1 MATGKPVLLSDLV
14 SIASYVPSNYIRP
27 VSDRPKLS
35 EVLSSD
41 GSIPLID
48 LQGLEGPN
56 RSSIVGEIAQACQTH
71 GFFQVENHGIPNK
84 VIDGTLRVSKESS
97 HLTERERLENYSD
110 DPTKTTR
117 LSTSFNV
124 KTEIDDVPGLQNDKW
139 VAINPIPC
147 TFVVNIGDQ
156 IQYCSRNGSIT
167 FWSYELF
174 FSRFGRPHEPFPKS
188 PSISPIV

>member
-71 GFFQVENHGIPNK
+71 DLMRHCKLYYCLKVENHGIPNK

-124 KTEIDDVPGLQNDKW
+124 KTEIVSSWRDFPRLHCYVP
-139 VAINPIPC
+139 A
-147 TFVVNIGDQ
+147 
-156 IQYCSRNGSIT
+156 
-167 FWSYELF
+167 
-174 FSRFGRPHEPFPKS
+174 GRLNS
-188 PSISPIV
+188 

>member
-56 RSSIVGEIAQACQTH
+56 RSSIV
-71 GFFQVENHGIPNK
+71 ENHGIPNK

-124 KTEIDDVPGLQNDKW
+124 KTEIVSSWRDFPRLHCYVP
-139 VAINPIPC
+139 A
-147 TFVVNIGDQ
+147 
-156 IQYCSRNGSIT
+156 
-167 FWSYELF
+167 
-174 FSRFGRPHEPFPKS
+174 GRLNS
-188 PSISPIV
+188 